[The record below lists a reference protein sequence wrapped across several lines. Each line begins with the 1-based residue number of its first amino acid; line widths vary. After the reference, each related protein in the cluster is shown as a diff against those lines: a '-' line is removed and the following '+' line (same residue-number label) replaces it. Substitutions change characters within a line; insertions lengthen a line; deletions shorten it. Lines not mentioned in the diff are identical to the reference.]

1 MRAWLFGGLLVLLV
15 GCATPAPDSLYQQLG
30 GQTGITRIVEDM
42 LLRAAADARIKQH
55 FVEVDI
61 VRVRDKL
68 VEQLCE
74 LSGGP
79 CTYSGDSMEESH
91 TGLHISRSDFNA
103 LVELLQA
110 AMDQQGVPVRAQN
123 QLLAHLAPMRGEIIE
138 R

>member
-1 MRAWLFGGLLVLLV
+1 MRAWLFSGLLVLLV

-110 AMDQQGVPVRAQN
+110 AMDQQGVSVRAQN

>member
-110 AMDQQGVPVRAQN
+110 AMDQQGVSVRAQN

>member
-1 MRAWLFGGLLVLLV
+1 MRAWLFSGLLVLLV

-79 CTYSGDSMEESH
+79 CIYSGDSMEESH

-110 AMDQQGVPVRAQN
+110 AMDQQGVSVRAQN

>member
-1 MRAWLFGGLLVLLV
+1 MRAWLFSGLLVLLV
-15 GCATPAPDSLYQQLG
+15 GCATPASDSLYQQLG

-110 AMDQQGVPVRAQN
+110 AMDQQGVSVRAQN

>member
-1 MRAWLFGGLLVLLV
+1 MRAWLFSGLLLLLV

-42 LLRAAADARIKQH
+42 LLRAAADVRIKQH

-110 AMDQQGVPVRAQN
+110 AMDQQGVSVRAQN

>member
-1 MRAWLFGGLLVLLV
+1 MRAWLFSGLLLLLV